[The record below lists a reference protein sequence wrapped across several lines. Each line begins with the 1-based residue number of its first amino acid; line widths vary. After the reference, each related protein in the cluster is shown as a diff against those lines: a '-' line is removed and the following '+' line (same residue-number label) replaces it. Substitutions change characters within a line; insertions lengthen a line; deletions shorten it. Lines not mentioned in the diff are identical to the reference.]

1 MSRLPIRGLGKT
13 GWKGRPC
20 AYCPSRDAQGRDHI
34 FARGFFPPDARANL
48 PQAPACN
55 ACADRKSK
63 IETELAGALPFAATH
78 RDASKLLQDAPS
90 KVAANGRLRRN
101 LEGQG
106 AIVNADGSLDF
117 RQVENLKFDADLL
130 IDLFE
135 IIVRGLYVHHWDI
148 KLASEFDVRARAF
161 PRDAALPALE
171 MFTLNAGA
179 RVEANL
185 GDGAFLYQGI
195 RTADN
200 PNASLWRFRILGGI
214 TLFDKG
220 GERRLLD
227 EFLVATLRK
236 EFWDNIAAE

>member
-1 MSRLPIRGLGKT
+1 
-13 GWKGRPC
+13 
-20 AYCPSRDAQGRDHI
+20 
-34 FARGFFPPDARANL
+34 
-48 PQAPACN
+48 
-55 ACADRKSK
+55 
-63 IETELAGALPFAATH
+63 
-78 RDASKLLQDAPS
+78 
-90 KVAANGRLRRN
+90 
-101 LEGQG
+101 
-106 AIVNADGSLDF
+106 
-117 RQVENLKFDADLL
+117 
-130 IDLFE
+130 
-135 IIVRGLYVHHWDI
+135 
-148 KLASEFDVRARAF
+148 
-161 PRDAALPALE
+161 